1 MHRAIPHATLG
12 EDGVG
17 QCGHL
22 VRRPSKDQRLEAVV
36 VVEMHMDMGRGQRQS
51 VVLMLKI
58 DQPTHDSPVVM
69 VVEIA
74 QRCDAEASWNQARP
88 LLAQLSA
95 DQVAKAPDRLPYCRA
110 WISASKS
117 SARSSSMNM
126 VGRCITS

>member
-36 VVEMHMDMGRGQRQS
+36 VVEMHMGRGQRQS

-58 DQPTHDSPVVM
+58 HQPTHDSPVVM

-88 LLAQLSA
+88 LLDQLSA